1 MAEDLTARTSHRD
14 AVQRV
19 REARGFT
26 VSLPVL
32 GRVSVPRPEQ
42 LAYYGTLG
50 LLAATGVIEWPIAL
64 VLGAGHVLLQ
74 NEHSRVA
81 QEVGEALEES

>member
-1 MAEDLTARTSHRD
+1 MTENSRQDASHRD

-19 REARGFT
+19 RDARGFA

-32 GRVSVPRPEQ
+32 GRVCVPRPEQ
-42 LAYYGTLG
+42 LAYYGALG

-64 VLGAGHVLLQ
+64 VLGAGHVLIQ
-74 NEHSRVA
+74 NEHNRVA
-81 QEVGEALEES
+81 QEVGEALEEA

>member
-1 MAEDLTARTSHRD
+1 MPSKECGR
-14 AVQRV
+14 
-19 REARGFT
+19 ARGFT

-32 GRVSVPRPEQ
+32 GKVCIPRPKQ

-74 NEHSRVA
+74 NEHGRVA
-81 QEVGEALEES
+81 EEVGEALEEA